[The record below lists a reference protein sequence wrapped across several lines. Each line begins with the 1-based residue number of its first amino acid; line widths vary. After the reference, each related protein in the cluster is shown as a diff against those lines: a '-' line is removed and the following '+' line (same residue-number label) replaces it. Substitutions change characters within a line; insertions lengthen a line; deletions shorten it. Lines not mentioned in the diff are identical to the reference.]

1 MGPEEVDFVSVEPA
15 GSLWGVHG
23 TQPYKLGTHNQLC
36 SGHLCMFR
44 TCSPHPQGYHK
55 DSTQSPCHPQQ
66 DLSLHGDSVLLGQ
79 DSAKPRPEH
88 ILGAP
93 DPGGGCMLSQERE
106 TWAPTAAA
114 SHVLNE
120 RCFSPF
126 HCTGFLIK
134 TERAF
139 FFQKMNPRGPISEI
153 H

>member
-1 MGPEEVDFVSVEPA
+1 MDFVSVEPA

-36 SGHLCMFR
+36 SGHLCSVQDLLS
-44 TCSPHPQGYHK
+44 SPPGLSQGQHTVPM
-55 DSTQSPCHPQQ
+55 SPQQ

-79 DSAKPRPEH
+79 DSAKPTPEH

-139 FFQKMNPRGPISEI
+139 FFRK
-153 H
+153 

>member
-1 MGPEEVDFVSVEPA
+1 MCQWSPLGHCGVSMAHSPTSWA
-15 GSLWGVHG
+15 LTTSCAQG
-23 TQPYKLGTHNQLC
+23 TFAV
-36 SGHLCMFR
+36 FR